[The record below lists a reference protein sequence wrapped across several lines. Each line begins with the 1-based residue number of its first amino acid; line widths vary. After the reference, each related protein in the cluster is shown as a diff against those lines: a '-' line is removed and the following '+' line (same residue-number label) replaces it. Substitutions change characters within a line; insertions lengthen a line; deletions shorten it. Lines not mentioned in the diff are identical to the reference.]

1 MRFIFAVLLSLFLV
15 GCSSKTPYTNRSQ
28 LMLIS
33 ENEEMQMGEKGY
45 KEFLQ
50 KAKISTNEEQTKR
63 IERIMARIAKAAN
76 KPEYKWEIHLVEDK
90 QVNAWCMPGGKMV
103 VYTGILPLAKNDDQ
117 LATVISHEVAH
128 ALARHGAE
136 RLSQQQMLGIA
147 QQLGSIAVATK
158 APNYT
163 GAFNTAYGY
172 AATLGVMLPYSRE
185 HEYEADEIGLYL
197 MHKAGY
203 NIDESIKF
211 WENMRQ
217 LKKGEAPPEFLST
230 HPNDEHR
237 IEKLKQIIR
246 KIKSQEKK

>member
-1 MRFIFAVLLSLFLV
+1 MRFIIAFILSMIFL
-15 GCSSKTPYTNRSQ
+15 GCSSSTPYTNRSQ

-33 ENEEMQMGEKGY
+33 EDQEIQMGEKGY
-45 KEFLQ
+45 REFLQ
-50 KAKISTNEEQTKR
+50 KAKISTDKEQTKR
-63 IERIMARIAKAAN
+63 VERIMARIAKAAN
-76 KPEYKWEIHLVEDK
+76 KPDYKWEIHLVEDK

-103 VYTGILPLAKNDDQ
+103 VYTGLLPLAKNDDQ

-136 RLSQQQMLGIA
+136 RLSQQQMVGLV
-147 QQLGSIAVATK
+147 QQLGAIAVATK
-158 APNYT
+158 APSYT

-203 NIDESIKF
+203 NIDEAIAF
-211 WENMRQ
+211 WENMKQ

-230 HPNDEHR
+230 HPNDQHR
-237 IEKLKQIIR
+237 IERLKQIIH